1 MKHATLTI
9 TRTGTEC
16 AAYRLS
22 DGSGC
27 VVWRN
32 RVYDVPEGHRG
43 DRERLAAW
51 AIRRGYKV
59 IERKDAVK
67 RAG

>member
-1 MKHATLTI
+1 MRHATLTI

-22 DGSGC
+22 DGSGR

-32 RVYDVPEGHRG
+32 RVMTCQRATGALVSGWGRG
-43 DRERLAAW
+43 RFDT
-51 AIRRGYKV
+51 AIR
-59 IERKDAVK
+59 
-67 RAG
+67 